1 VTTEGENESHTM
13 ADQLDGPAWGG
24 GGDKPMVHFF
34 WRPGC
39 PFCAVLRHR
48 LERLGITVNPI
59 NIWEDAD
66 AASFV
71 RSVAGGNET
80 VPTVAIGDSAL
91 VNPPPRAVQALLA
104 EVTSGLP
111 AAEG

>member
-1 VTTEGENESHTM
+1 VTNDREDETA
-13 ADQLDGPAWGG
+13 ADQLDGPSWEQSSGQ
-24 GGDKPMVHFF
+24 PVVHFF